1 MRDTF
6 LRLISD
12 DERNKLNDLMQDEGN
27 ESRYHIKIILLKNE
41 GYTVPEI
48 KMAINHHDVNIRK
61 WIHRF
66 NVEYNPSI

>member
-12 DERNKLNDLMQDEGN
+12 DKRNKLYDLMQDKGN
-27 ESRYHIKIILLKNE
+27 DSGCLTKIILLNNE
-41 GYTVPEI
+41 GYIVPEI
-48 KMAINHHDVNIRK
+48 RMAIYHHDVNIRK